1 MMSTTSR
8 AKLQDAMIDCV
19 LLVLRIVEDP
29 TPVNGMTVELAVG
42 GDGVE
47 LGLKLSTYTPDSKK
61 APLVSNFSH
70 CQVSKRRDG

>member
-1 MMSTTSR
+1 MSTTSR
-8 AKLQDAMIDCV
+8 AQLQDAMIDFV
-19 LLVLRIVEDP
+19 LLVPLIVEDP

-61 APLVSNFSH
+61 APLVSNLSH